1 MRSANG
7 LKQNQLTR
15 SQGSEDFRFLIF
27 DIRRLLRTQISLEI
41 GKKLCNEF
49 HININDEER

>member
-27 DIRRLLRTQISLEI
+27 EIRRLLRTQISLEI